1 MAIPPDLTAYESFL
15 AEGDIGYDAPPGQ
28 LGLVDPGAGLKY
40 DPRHH
45 GWGSD
50 VYAWHLGGGQ
60 GMPPSGIMTQVPG
73 TTVQGT
79 GGGGGGNMPIGIMPP
94 LDSQFEQQVMLPIDE
109 QFGNLE
115 YQGTPGG
122 DLGTGEFGL
131 IDSSG
136 KDFGPYTQADLAT
149 GQIGRQNVTGDITD
163 YLDPIPLAQL
173 ANINPAAAVP
183 AALTAGRIAK
193 DAAGNWLYKGAAPG
207 AKVAAQTAAK
217 VTPWGQVGQAIKK
230 EGGFGIKGK
239 PGGFGS
245 VNVGF
250 DPKYTGK
257 GATGLGGYITGGAKS
272 VVGLPAAGNIA
283 GGTPAQRLAFEK
295 LAQSGAARGIGTLG
309 RVAGLTTPVGAA
321 ITAATLT
328 PTVIDAL
335 TKRDPDATETSM
347 LGLDLQNLEDRAA
360 AYDAGEAATLD
371 DWGSPM
377 GDVPDQTVTGI
388 TGPAGMEPTMADAG
402 YRDPIMDMVA
412 ADQGVTADAG
422 FSDADIQTA
431 QSPESK
437 SLLEKVASGVATA
450 GDYVSK
456 YGLAAWNFARG
467 NMMGGALSLVG
478 GAPLAFA
485 GAKKTNVT
493 PEDRAANAEF
503 EQRNEINIGDDGRIT
518 SGPLQ
523 GLNPAGKSFAG
534 SANYNE
540 MVDKKIADIKN
551 RKAPQTDASRL
562 KIAELEAMK
571 GPETRDRAIDEGI
584 LAAEDDKGSDMLDI
598 PTEEEEDLTDL
609 MGFETLGPWATD
621 DTPMDEPTVTG
632 IEGPPSIIS
641 PEPIEPTGP
650 DPHGGFAAPITQ
662 EGGDAS
668 VAEAIA
674 AENRAAEKAAVQ
686 ESVSKQIGASR
697 GNGGR
702 DPSPPASKPDTSGWD
717 SGGYDPAPAPSKS
730 VGRQDPE
737 GGGGGG
743 GGGKIVCTMMNDSY
757 GFGSF
762 RNKIWLRQSKT
773 LPMEYQLGY
782 HALFLPLVKFSKR
795 EGLINKAVKKVL
807 EHIAVHRT
815 IDIRQEARGKT
826 HMLGRVYRKILEP
839 ICYWVGKYGK
849 RT

>member
-1 MAIPPDLTAYESFL
+1 
-15 AEGDIGYDAPPGQ
+15 
-28 LGLVDPGAGLKY
+28 
-40 DPRHH
+40 
-45 GWGSD
+45 GSD

-60 GMPPSGIMTQVPG
+60 GMPP
-73 TTVQGT
+73 
-79 GGGGGGNMPIGIMPP
+79 
-94 LDSQFEQQVMLPIDE
+94 
-109 QFGNLE
+109 
-115 YQGTPGG
+115 
-122 DLGTGEFGL
+122 
-131 IDSSG
+131 
-136 KDFGPYTQADLAT
+136 
-149 GQIGRQNVTGDITD
+149 
-163 YLDPIPLAQL
+163 
-173 ANINPAAAVP
+173 
-183 AALTAGRIAK
+183 
-193 DAAGNWLYKGAAPG
+193 
-207 AKVAAQTAAK
+207 
-217 VTPWGQVGQAIKK
+217 
-230 EGGFGIKGK
+230 
-239 PGGFGS
+239 
-245 VNVGF
+245 
-250 DPKYTGK
+250 
-257 GATGLGGYITGGAKS
+257 
-272 VVGLPAAGNIA
+272 
-283 GGTPAQRLAFEK
+283 
-295 LAQSGAARGIGTLG
+295 
-309 RVAGLTTPVGAA
+309 
-321 ITAATLT
+321 ATLT
-328 PTVIDAL
+328 
-335 TKRDPDATETSM
+335 
-347 LGLDLQNLEDRAA
+347 
-360 AYDAGEAATLD
+360 

-377 GDVPDQTVTGI
+377 GDVPGTPGPTAQGTGGGGAGIMAAGVPIPVMPPMGDVGRMPTVPAGGMEGGVWGPQDYLQPTADQGVTADAGFGDDTIFGTGPGMVDPDDLLRGDTLGTGMPEVTSTTPLNLSLTEKAVLASPALLAPLGGAAASQTMSDIKLINQMAKQYNLSPKNPATQQMLNRLKGAWVPNETFEKLGHGKGSTAKWLTSRVSPAHFGPVEAGIRAAKAVPGALLATAPLDLYAAGAAALQKNLEGKGLTGEGGIADLAAYADPMSAGADVDPSLAGVLSRGPSVAGPMDYLQPPGPGQTLEDMAGDSQYGSYMPDQTVTGI
-388 TGPAGMEPTMADAG
+388 TGPAGQQLGNVETLPSG
-402 YRDPIMDMVA
+402 ELVYRDPIMDMVA

-762 RNKIWLRQSKT
+762 RNKIWLR
-773 LPMEYQLGY
+773 
-782 HALFLPLVKFSKR
+782 
-795 EGLINKAVKKVL
+795 
-807 EHIAVHRT
+807 
-815 IDIRQEARGKT
+815 
-826 HMLGRVYRKILEP
+826 
-839 ICYWVGKYGK
+839 
-849 RT
+849 